1 MRKKPLSN
9 VFMIGG
15 IIVICLALFLSQA
28 FKERSANSLTSE
40 ADQLSLSRDMLATSG
55 GCEITEDKVF
65 FDFALT
71 NHSSEVMELPFGS
84 GQQFELVIIDEK
96 DEEVYRYSDGK
107 FFTLALVYKQINP
120 GESLRWQDQW
130 DLRDKEGN
138 VVSPGRYRAEI
149 EIMVIPEEDKDKI
162 EDHQLRTTIEFTLPE
177 RPQEYKHGNEDKLG
191 QEEVQE
197 KPPAASGGEDS
208 RIIPSKEAE
217 VIIADVANA
226 VMQALSTK
234 DAEIIASYVHPV
246 KGVRFTP
253 YTYVD
258 RERDLV
264 FTQNEIR
271 NFFNSQQR
279 YLWGYYDG
287 SGEEIFLTPSEYY
300 AKFVYSADF
309 INAEQIGYNQVLS
322 TGNMLENQ
330 FEVYDNPIIV
340 EYYFSGFE
348 PAYQG
353 MDWQSLRLVFEE
365 YENEWRLTGIIHNQW
380 TI

>member
-1 MRKKPLSN
+1 M
-9 VFMIGG
+9 
-15 IIVICLALFLSQA
+15 
-28 FKERSANSLTSE
+28 
-40 ADQLSLSRDMLATSG
+40 
-55 GCEITEDKVF
+55 
-65 FDFALT
+65 
-71 NHSSEVMELPFGS
+71 
-84 GQQFELVIIDEK
+84 
-96 DEEVYRYSDGK
+96 
-107 FFTLALVYKQINP
+107 
-120 GESLRWQDQW
+120 RWQDHGTGETKRETQ
-130 DLRDKEGN
+130 LVR
-138 VVSPGRYRAEI
+138 RYRAEI
-149 EIMVIPEEDKDKI
+149 EILVI
-162 EDHQLRTTIEFTLPE
+162 LRWTGIKLRAVVENHRVTLP
-177 RPQEYKHGNEDKLG
+177 KVKVD
-191 QEEVQE
+191 EET
-197 KPPAASGGEDS
+197 D
-208 RIIPSKEAE
+208 EAKTGRE
-217 VIIADVANA
+217 PGSIRRKGKQDHPHTEAKAMIVDVANM

-264 FTQNEIR
+264 FTPNEIR

-348 PAYQG
+348 PAYQ
-353 MDWQSLRLVFEE
+353 
-365 YENEWRLTGIIHNQW
+365 EWTGKASVWYSRNMK
-380 TI
+380 TNGD